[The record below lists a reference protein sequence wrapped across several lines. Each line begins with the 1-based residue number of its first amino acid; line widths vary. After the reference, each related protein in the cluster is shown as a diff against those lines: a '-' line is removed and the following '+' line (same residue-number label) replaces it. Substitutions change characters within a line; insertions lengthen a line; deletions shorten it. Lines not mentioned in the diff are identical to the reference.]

1 MTLFGM
7 TLFGYT
13 PFLGKPARLPVQRRE
28 PQQAQQGPPAKW
40 IDHQSSHLV
49 LDFSGNIECFDPFD
63 HSRSVSSKTRST
75 GGMIWESIAM
85 GILLMIL
92 CNDSVE
98 TFREC
103 DSRIPQTAL
112 PLSQALN
119 KWAGGSIPL
128 QNIEVTA
135 VCFWPWKRHWLVAS
149 CITASLPYLTF
160 FDHILPYLTTVSW
173 CEEVAVSVRFH
184 QTGRPGSS
192 WTLMSWML
200 WILWK
205 SQMKLREILRWSF
218 WAQQA
223 PGHPPVL
230 ARLECCSR
238 RGSEP

>member
-1 MTLFGM
+1 MGLSSFVSRLETAKIHFIIIYPSNHTVCNSAIQLFFIIYHHFPS
-7 TLFGYT
+7 LEWHC
-13 PFLGKPARLPVQRRE
+13 LGIPRFCANLPGCQCSGGSHNKRNKGRLPS
-28 PQQAQQGPPAKW
+28 GLT
-40 IDHQSSHLV
+40 INLV

-75 GGMIWESIAM
+75 RGIIWESIAM
-85 GILLMIL
+85 GILLIIL

-98 TFREC
+98 TFQEC

-119 KWAGGSIPL
+119 KLAGGSIPL

-135 VCFWPWKRHWLVAS
+135 VCFWPWKSHWLVAS

-192 WTLMSWML
+192 
-200 WILWK
+200 
-205 SQMKLREILRWSF
+205 
-218 WAQQA
+218 
-223 PGHPPVL
+223 
-230 ARLECCSR
+230 
-238 RGSEP
+238 